1 MKRINLYISILA
13 LFTFF
18 GCNDSEEDLL
28 KTKLYFENTQLTIE
42 AEDID
47 SYECEI
53 ISRLTDHLS
62 TDVNVEYRIGDN
74 SLVDKYNQKN
84 GTSCLLMPK
93 ENFSLATHS
102 AVIKAGDIYSAPC
115 QIEMKNL
122 MSVKEGDTYLIP
134 VVMTAKGA
142 PIRSSSDV
150 VYVVVKKPITI
161 NKVQKFN
168 GKYLDVT
175 LPASAKKMSSLTFET
190 LLYTTYY
197 KVLSTVMGNEGILI
211 LRFSDLRHPANE
223 LQIAGKISVII
234 PEPDIFQENKWY
246 HVAFTY
252 DAGTGM
258 ATIYVNGEKIIDK
271 SVGDQTFDLNERFCI
286 GYAYD
291 YDPARTWPGYMS
303 ECRLWTVART
313 ANQLRDNMMYVDPN
327 SEGLLGYWKMNGTD
341 VEKRDDGYYYVIDQT
356 KNKLDAKSRR
366 GRRGEPGYDEGGTVE
381 PEIVDMKVKVD
392 K

>member
-1 MKRINLYISILA
+1 MKRINLYISVLA

-18 GCNDSEEDLL
+18 GCNDSEEDML
-28 KTKLYFENTQLTIE
+28 KTKIYFENTQLIVE

-53 ISRLTDHLS
+53 TTRLSGFLD

-74 SLVDKYNQKN
+74 KLVEEYNQKN
-84 GTSCLLMPK
+84 GTSYLVMPT
-93 ENFSLATHS
+93 ENYSLAAHS
-102 AVIKAGDIYSAPC
+102 AVIKAGDIYSVPC
-115 QIEMKNL
+115 QISMKNL
-122 MSVKEGDTYLIP
+122 LSMKEGDNYLIP
-134 VVMTAKGA
+134 VVMAANGA
-142 PIRSSSDV
+142 PIRSGSDI

-175 LPASAKKMSSLTFET
+175 LPASAKKMSSLTYET

-197 KVLSTVMGNEGILI
+197 KVLGTVMGNEGTLI
-211 LRFSDLRHPANE
+211 LRFSDLDHPSNE

-234 PEPDIFQENKWY
+234 PEPDIFQTNKWY

-252 DAGTGM
+252 DAATAK

-271 SVGDQTFDLNERFCI
+271 NVGDQTFDLNERFCI

-291 YDPARTWPGYMS
+291 YDPNRTWPGYMS

-313 ANQLRDNMMYVDPN
+313 ANQLRDNMMAVDPN
-327 SEGLLGYWKMNGTD
+327 SEGLLGYWKMNGSD
-341 VEKRDDGYYYVIDQT
+341 VEKRDDGYYYVKDQT
-356 KNKLDAKSRR
+356 KNKLDAKSRK
-366 GRRGEPGYDEGGTVE
+366 GRRGEPGYLEGGTVE

>member
-13 LFTFF
+13 LFIFI
-18 GCNDSEEDLL
+18 GCNDSEGDLL
-28 KTKLYFENTQLTIE
+28 EPKIYFENTQIKVD

-47 SYECEI
+47 SYECEV
-53 ISRLTDHLS
+53 ISRLSNSLKS
-62 TDVNVEYRIGDN
+62 DVSVEYRIGDN
-74 SLVDKYNQKN
+74 SLVEAYNQKN
-84 GTSCLLMPK
+84 GTTCLPMPT
-93 ENFSLATHS
+93 ENFALTTNAT
-102 AVIKAGDIYSAPC
+102 VIEAGKIYSASSLI
-115 QIEMKNL
+115 QLKNL
-122 MSVKEGDTYLIP
+122 QKVEEGLTYVIP

-142 PIRSSSDV
+142 PVMSGSDV
-150 VYVVVKKPITI
+150 AYVVVKKPISIT
-161 NKVQKFN
+161 KVQKFG

-197 KVLSTVMGNEGILI
+197 QVLSTVMGNEGTLI
-211 LRFSDLRHPANE
+211 LRFSDLKHPANE

-234 PEPDIFQENKWY
+234 PEPDIFQTNKWY

-252 DAGTGM
+252 DSGTGM

-271 SVGDQTFDLNERFCI
+271 NVGDQAFDLNERFCI

-313 ANQLRDNMMYVDPN
+313 PNQLRDNMMYVDP
-327 SEGLLGYWKMNGTD
+327 STEGLMGYWKMNGTD
-341 VEKRDDGYYYVIDQT
+341 VEKRDDGYYYVKDQT
-356 KNKLDAKSRR
+356 KNKLDAKSRK
-366 GRRGEPGYDEGGTVE
+366 GRRGEPGYSEGGTVE
-381 PEIVDMKVKVD
+381 PEIVDMKVKIE
-392 K
+392 

>member
-13 LFTFF
+13 LFIFI
-18 GCNDSEEDLL
+18 GCNDSEGDLL
-28 KTKLYFENTQLTIE
+28 EPKIYFENTQIKVD

-47 SYECEI
+47 SYECEV
-53 ISRLTDHLS
+53 ISRLSNSLKS
-62 TDVNVEYRIGDN
+62 DVSVEYRIGDN
-74 SLVDKYNQKN
+74 SLVEAYNQKN
-84 GTSCLLMPK
+84 GTTCLPMPT
-93 ENFSLATHS
+93 ENFALTTNAT
-102 AVIKAGDIYSAPC
+102 VIEAGKIYSASSLI
-115 QIEMKNL
+115 QLKNL
-122 MSVKEGDTYLIP
+122 QKVEEGLTYVIP

-142 PIRSSSDV
+142 PVMSGSDV
-150 VYVVVKKPITI
+150 AYVVVKKPISIT
-161 NKVQKFN
+161 KVQKFG

-197 KVLSTVMGNEGILI
+197 QVLSTVMGNEGTLI
-211 LRFSDLRHPANE
+211 LRFSDLKHPANE

-234 PEPDIFQENKWY
+234 PEPDIFQTNKWY

-252 DAGTGM
+252 DSGTGM

-271 SVGDQTFDLNERFCI
+271 NVGDQAFDLNERFCI

-313 ANQLRDNMMYVDPN
+313 PNQLRDNMMYVDPN
-327 SEGLLGYWKMNGTD
+327 TEGLMGYWKMNGTD
-341 VEKRDDGYYYVIDQT
+341 VEKRDDGYYYVKDQT
-356 KNKLDAKSRR
+356 KNKLDAKSRK
-366 GRRGEPGYDEGGTVE
+366 GRRGEPGYSEGGTVE
-381 PEIVDMKVKVD
+381 PEIVDMKVKIE
-392 K
+392 